1 MKDPRT
7 GETVVSSEEIKRV
20 NLEHCVKELKS
31 NVPNK
36 EVEELLKVQSERH
49 DNMMLDDTDKDTT
62 IDEGD
67 FKEVLA
73 KLKKKNK
80 KNFYFLRKSGEKFQ
94 NSVFKLSKRIFDEES
109 FPKDFAMTT
118 LETERKQKRFKQS
131 QVYTHERVD
140 AKTCGGSNSQSHVG
154 GHC

>member
-20 NLEHCVKELKS
+20 NLEHCVKVLKS

-36 EVEELLKVQSERH
+36 EVKELLKVQSERH

-62 IDEGD
+62 IDEWD

-80 KNFYFLRKSGEKFQ
+80 KNFCFLTKSGEQFQ

-109 FPKDFAMTT
+109 FPKDFALTT
-118 LETERKQKRFKQS
+118 L
-131 QVYTHERVD
+131 H
-140 AKTCGGSNSQSHVG
+140 
-154 GHC
+154 